1 MRGQLWR
8 SFARMWQ
15 GFELV
20 AASRYLCHLCLYIV
34 LSTTISS
41 FLFFEKSM
49 VSTCVH
55 CCSMSAVIMCS
66 ICLFWHLESLNER

>member
-20 AASRYLCHLCLYIV
+20 AASRYLSHLCLYIV

-49 VSTCVH
+49 VRVLHGALSPSLSTH
-55 CCSMSAVIMCS
+55 KHGI
-66 ICLFWHLESLNER
+66 F